1 MWLKT
6 AHCTHLTSSSWTVLA
21 ESLPDTY
28 AGFMCLHNSVAC
40 LAFYSKE
47 TLIHFCMVTVRVK
60 AAHAMKPKGQTC
72 LKHLLTAALWL
83 TRYAETQN
91 LTTMQLV
98 TQTSV
103 WPRIVLRPPGELPAS
118 AFVQCQPP
126 SRPAETAHKQSLA
139 SPRSLCTDQ
148 VPAVHSPVSI
158 KNKRM

>member
-21 ESLPDTY
+21 EPLPDTY
-28 AGFMCLHNSVAC
+28 AGFTCLHNSVAC
-40 LAFYSKE
+40 LAFYSKG
-47 TLIHFCMVTVRVK
+47 TLIHFWTVTVTVK
-60 AAHAMKPKGQTC
+60 AANAMKLKGQTC

-103 WPRIVLRPPGELPAS
+103 WPRIVLGPPGELPAS
-118 AFVQCQPP
+118 AFAQCQPP
-126 SRPAETAHKQSLA
+126 SRWAETANKQSSA
-139 SPRSLCTDQ
+139 SPRSLCIDQ
-148 VPAVHSPVSI
+148 VPCSAFPGL
-158 KNKRM
+158 NKK